1 MSDESSNYDPTQQN
15 EVIDDMFEKYF
26 LEYASYV
33 ILERAVPAGEDGLK
47 PVQRR
52 LLHALKEM
60 DDGRFNKV
68 ANVIGSTMQFHPHG
82 DASIGDAIVNI
93 GQKELLLDIQGN
105 WGDIRTGDS
114 AAAPRYIEVRLSKF
128 ALEVLFNEDTTEWQ
142 MSYDGR
148 KREPVTL
155 PAKFPLVL
163 EMGVEGIA
171 VGLSTKILPHN
182 FIELCNASI
191 NYLKKE
197 PFILYP
203 DFLTGGQVDVS
214 NYNDGARGGKVK
226 MRAKIVEVDK
236 KTLKITEIPFSTTT
250 GSIIESII
258 KANDTGKIKI
268 KKVEDNTARDVEII
282 IHLAPNTS
290 TDITIDALYAFT
302 NCEMSVSPNAVVIL
316 DQKKPKFLG
325 VSEILRSSTD
335 QTLDLLKRELQIR
348 KAELMEKL
356 LYSSLEKIFI
366 ENRIYRDIE
375 ECETFDAVIES
386 IDKGLEPFKK
396 EFYREIVKEDILR
409 LTEIRIK
416 RISKFDAFKA
426 DELMKRLQ
434 EELIE
439 VEDHL
444 NNIVRYTVNFFQDLI
459 KKYGKGRE
467 RRTEITQ
474 FGEVQAAIVAANN
487 QKLYVDRLSGFVGYN
502 LKKDEFVMECSDI
515 DDIIVFRADGK
526 LSVVKIQEK
535 VFVGKDII
543 SCAVFRKN
551 DERRIYN
558 VIYLDGKTGRTFAKR
573 FAVTGITRDKEYD
586 ITKGSPR
593 SKILYFSANEN
604 GEAETVTINLTASS
618 TAKKKIFDFDF
629 AELLI
634 KNRSAMGN
642 LVTKYSVRKIA
653 FKTAG
658 KSTLGGV
665 DIWYTGTLGRLNKDE
680 HGTYLGNFGATDK
693 ILVIYKT
700 GEYELTNF
708 ELTNHYDPRQVHTIA
723 KYDEKRAISCIYYDG
738 DQKNYHI
745 KRFLIETSTMDKKFM
760 FITDHNRSELL
771 MVAYDKRPRVEIK
784 FKKQRKSEVETS
796 IFKVDEMIE
805 VKGWKALGNK
815 LVYDKIVEIKIL
827 EPEIDEEEDESDDEI
842 IIEMASSDIEEN
854 NEELDIETEG
864 EEKAEGEETEINLPD
879 LPSDEQNK
887 SGNGSE
893 GEQLGLF

>member
-1 MSDESSNYDPTQQN
+1 MSEENQNYDPTQQN

-191 NYLKKE
+191 KHLKKE
-197 PFILYP
+197 PFELYP

-214 NYNDGARGGKVK
+214 HYNDGARGGKVK

-258 KANDTGKIKI
+258 KANDAGKIKI
-268 KKVEDNTARDVEII
+268 KKVEDNTARDVEIL

-302 NCEMSVSPNAVVIL
+302 NCEMSVSPNAVVIIN
-316 DQKKPKFLG
+316 QKPRFLG

-335 QTLDLLKRELQIR
+335 QTLFLLKRELQIR

-375 ECETFDAVIES
+375 ECETFDAVIET
-386 IDKGLEPFKK
+386 IDEGLNPFKK
-396 EFYREIVKEDILR
+396 DFYREIIREDILR

-416 RISKFDAFKA
+416 RISKFDGFKA
-426 DELMKRLQ
+426 DELMNRLN
-434 EELIE
+434 EELLE
-439 VEDHL
+439 VEDNL
-444 NNIVRYTVNFFQDLI
+444 NNIVRYTVNFFADLI

-487 QKLYVDRLSGFVGYN
+487 QKLYVDKAGGFVGYG

-526 LSVVKIQEK
+526 LSIVKIQEK

-543 SCAVFRKN
+543 SCSVFRKN

-558 VIYLDGKTGRTFAKR
+558 VIYLDGKTARTFAKR

-629 AELLI
+629 TELSI

-665 DIWYTGTLGRLNKDE
+665 DIWYTTTLGRLNKDE
-680 HGTYLGNFGATDK
+680 HGQYLGNFGASDK
-693 ILVIYKT
+693 VLVIYKT

-723 KYDEKRAISCIYYDG
+723 KFEEKKAVSCIYYDG

-745 KRFLIETSTMDKKFM
+745 KRFFIETSTLDKKFL
-760 FITDHNRSELL
+760 FITDHNRSEIL
-771 MVAYDKRPRVEIK
+771 MVSYEKKPRIEVK
-784 FKKQRKSEVETS
+784 FKKLRKSDPETLL
-796 IFKVDEMIE
+796 FKVEEMIE
-805 VKGWKALGNK
+805 IKGWKALGNK
-815 LVYDKIVEIKIL
+815 LVYDKIVDIKIL
-827 EPEIDEEEDESDDEI
+827 EPEIDEEEDEEEDTISEI
-842 IIEMASSDIEEN
+842 NNEDIEEN
-854 NEELDIETEG
+854 EEEILVEG
-864 EEKAEGEETEINLPD
+864 EEEKKDPPTEKKFSPIELPSEDKLKGEE
-879 LPSDEQNK
+879 
-887 SGNGSE
+887 GSQD

>member
-1 MSDESSNYDPTQQN
+1 MSDENPNYDPTQQN

-191 NYLKKE
+191 KYLKKE
-197 PFILYP
+197 PFELYP

-258 KANDTGKIKI
+258 KANDAGKIKI
-268 KKVEDNTARDVEII
+268 KKVEDNTARDVEIL

-302 NCEMSVSPNAVVIL
+302 NCEMSVSPNAVVII
-316 DQKKPKFLG
+316 DQKPRFLG

-335 QTLDLLKRELQIR
+335 QTLFLLKRELQIR

-375 ECETFDAVIES
+375 ECETFDAVIET
-386 IDKGLEPFKK
+386 IDAGLEPFKK
-396 EFYREIVKEDILR
+396 DFYREITREDILR

-416 RISKFDAFKA
+416 RISKFDGFKA
-426 DELMKRLQ
+426 DELMRRLE
-434 EELIE
+434 EELLE
-439 VEDHL
+439 VEDNL
-444 NNIVRYTVNFFQDLI
+444 NNIVRYTVNFFADLI

-487 QKLYVDRLSGFVGYN
+487 QKLYVDKVGGFVGYG
-502 LKKDEFVMECSDI
+502 LKKDEFIMECSDI

-535 VFVGKDII
+535 VFVGKDILY
-543 SCAVFRKN
+543 CAVFRKN

-629 AELLI
+629 SELLI

-665 DIWYTGTLGRLNKDE
+665 DIWYTTALGRLNKDE
-680 HGTYLGNFGATDK
+680 HGQYLGNFGATDK

-723 KYDEKRAISCIYYDG
+723 KFDEKRAVSCIYYDG

-745 KRFLIETSTMDKKFM
+745 KRFLIETSTLDKKFL
-760 FITDHNRSELL
+760 FITDHNRSEIL
-771 MVAYDKRPRVEIK
+771 MVSYEKKPRIEVK
-784 FKKQRKSEVETS
+784 FKKLRKSDAETS
-796 IFKVDEMIE
+796 LFKVEEMIE

-815 LVYDKIVEIKIL
+815 LVYDKIIDIKIL
-827 EPEIDEEEDESDDEI
+827 EPEIEEEEDEDVEESVL
-842 IIEMASSDIEEN
+842 EMNNEDIEEN
-854 NEELDIETEG
+854 EEELNVEG
-864 EEKAEGEETEINLPD
+864 EEEIKDADTEKKFTNIE
-879 LPSDEQNK
+879 LPSEDKPKGGEAAHD
-887 SGNGSE
+887 

>member
-1 MSDESSNYDPTQQN
+1 MSDESANYDPTQQN

-191 NYLKKE
+191 KYLKKE
-197 PFILYP
+197 PFVLYP

-226 MRAKIVEVDK
+226 MRAKIVEADK

-302 NCEMSVSPNAVVIL
+302 NCEMSVSPNAVVII
-316 DQKKPKFLG
+316 DQKPRFLG
-325 VSEILRSSTD
+325 VSEILKSSTD
-335 QTLDLLKRELQIR
+335 QTLFLLKRELQIR
-348 KAELMEKL
+348 KSELMEKL

-375 ECETFDAVIES
+375 ECETFDAVIDT
-386 IDKGLEPFKK
+386 IDLGLEPFKK
-396 EFYREIVKEDILR
+396 DFYREIVKEDILR

-416 RISKFDAFKA
+416 RISKYDGFKA
-426 DELMKRLQ
+426 DELMKRLE
-434 EELIE
+434 EELLE
-439 VEDHL
+439 VEDNL
-444 NNIVRYTVNFFQDLI
+444 NNIVRYTVNFFHDLI

-487 QKLYVDRLSGFVGYN
+487 QKLYVDRASGFVGYG

-543 SCAVFRKN
+543 SCSVFRKN

-604 GEAETVTINLTASS
+604 GEAEIVTINLTASS
-618 TAKKKIFDFDF
+618 TAKKKVFDFDF

-665 DIWYTGTLGRLNKDE
+665 DIWYTSALGRINKDE
-680 HGTYLGNFGATDK
+680 HGMYLGNFGANDK

-723 KYDEKRAISCIYYDG
+723 KFDEKRAISCIYYDG

-745 KRFLIETSTMDKKFM
+745 KRFLIETSTLDKKFM

-771 MVAYDKRPRVEIK
+771 MASFEKRPRIEIR
-784 FKKQRKSEVETS
+784 FKKQRKSEVETQL
-796 IFKVDEMIE
+796 FKVDEMIE

-827 EPEIDEEEDESDDEI
+827 NPEIDEEEGDEEDEI
-842 IIEMASSDIEEN
+842 SDTVNADIEEN
-854 NEELDIETEG
+854 EEELEIEN
-864 EEKAEGEETEINLPD
+864 EEKAESDEQELKLPD
-879 LPSDEQNK
+879 LPSDDENK
-887 SGNGSE
+887 SNNATQE